1 MKKIILYLLELFL
14 FGVIIKLIELF
25 YILPLWAYILGLII
39 TAIVLH
45 LSNVYDVYKRV
56 KQYSKNGFISKL

>member
-56 KQYSKNGFISKL
+56 KKYSKNGLCSKL

>member
-14 FGVIIKLIELF
+14 FGVIIKLTELF

-45 LSNVYDVYKRV
+45 LSNVYDVYKRA
-56 KQYSKNGFISKL
+56 K

>member
-14 FGVIIKLIELF
+14 FGVIIKLTELLF
-25 YILPLWAYILGLII
+25 ILPLWAYILGLII

-45 LSNVYDVYKRV
+45 LLNVCELYKRV
-56 KQYSKNGFISKL
+56 KQYSKNRFTSKL

>member
-14 FGVIIKLIELF
+14 FGVIIKLTELF
-25 YILPLWAYILGLII
+25 FIIPLWAYILGLII

-45 LSNVYDVYKRV
+45 LLNVCELYKRA
-56 KQYSKNGFISKL
+56 KQYSKNGLCSKL

>member
-14 FGVIIKLIELF
+14 FGVIIKIIELF

-56 KQYSKNGFISKL
+56 K

>member
-14 FGVIIKLIELF
+14 FGVIIKITELF

-39 TAIVLH
+39 TAIY
-45 LSNVYDVYKRV
+45 NIYKRV
-56 KQYSKNGFISKL
+56 KQYSKNGFTSKL

>member
-1 MKKIILYLLELFL
+1 MKKNILYLLELFL

>member
-14 FGVIIKLIELF
+14 FGVIIKLTELLF
-25 YILPLWAYILGLII
+25 ILPLWAYILGLII

-45 LSNVYDVYKRV
+45 LSNAYEIYKEAKR
-56 KQYSKNGFISKL
+56 YSKNGFISRP

>member
-14 FGVIIKLIELF
+14 FGVIIKITELF

-39 TAIVLH
+39 TAIY
-45 LSNVYDVYKRV
+45 NVYKRV
-56 KQYSKNGFISKL
+56 KKYSKNGLCSKL

>member
-1 MKKIILYLLELFL
+1 MKKIILFLLELFL

-39 TAIVLH
+39 TAIY
-45 LSNVYDVYKRV
+45 NVYKRA
-56 KQYSKNGFISKL
+56 K

>member
-1 MKKIILYLLELFL
+1 MKKNILYLLELFL

-45 LSNVYDVYKRV
+45 LSNVYELYKRV
-56 KQYSKNGFISKL
+56 KKYSKNGFISKR

>member
-14 FGVIIKLIELF
+14 FGIIIKLIELF
-25 YILPLWAYILGLII
+25 YILPLWAYILGLLI

-45 LSNVYDVYKRV
+45 LSNAYELYKRA
-56 KQYSKNGFISKL
+56 KQYSKNGFTSKL

>member
-14 FGVIIKLIELF
+14 FGVIIKLTELLI
-25 YILPLWAYILGLII
+25 ILPLWAYILGLII

-45 LSNVYDVYKRV
+45 LSNAYELYKKA
-56 KQYSKNGFISKL
+56 KQYSKNGFSSKL

>member
-14 FGVIIKLIELF
+14 FGVIIKLTELLI
-25 YILPLWAYILGLII
+25 ILPLWAYILGLII

-45 LSNVYDVYKRV
+45 LLNIYELYKKA
-56 KQYSKNGFISKL
+56 KQYSKNGFSSKL

>member
-14 FGVIIKLIELF
+14 FGLIIKLTELF
-25 YILPLWAYILGLII
+25 FIIPLWAYILGLII

-45 LSNVYDVYKRV
+45 LSNAYEIYKEV
-56 KQYSKNGFISKL
+56 KRYSKNGFISRP

>member
-1 MKKIILYLLELFL
+1 MKKNILYLLELFL

-45 LSNVYDVYKRV
+45 LSNVNDIYKRV
-56 KQYSKNGFISKL
+56 KQYSKNGFTSKL

>member
-45 LSNVYDVYKRV
+45 LSNVYELYKRV

>member
-14 FGVIIKLIELF
+14 FGVIIKITELF

-45 LSNVYDVYKRV
+45 LSNVYELYKRA